1 MITRPRTTLA
11 AVTILTL
18 AVGCSKTD
26 PPAAASTSITAA
38 SPGSA
43 SSGCADKLATF
54 KPGATAED
62 KKNFASACGALSA
75 KAQTCIAGAEQKD
88 MDGCLADKADKDAFM
103 GAMFGAAAKAATAAA
118 AATNATKLDKV
129 GLQMDV
135 PGEAMVGD
143 GIGARSQMVNA
154 VAIGGLTVSEAGAST
169 AKTLKA
175 AKSEAKMFNPKNVQ
189 GEQTSDGYW
198 LTFENTGSMGTNYW
212 VKSLRQIGGKAY
224 VCEGSPDTAAK
235 ASAALAACKT
245 LRP

>member
-1 MITRPRTTLA
+1 MMIPCRTTLA
-11 AVTILTL
+11 LLSTLAL
-18 AVGCSKTD
+18 AVGCSRAEPSAT
-26 PPAAASTSITAA
+26 ASTSITAA
-38 SPGSA
+38 SPATASA
-43 SSGCADKLATF
+43 GCADKLATF
-54 KPGATAED
+54 KPGATPD
-62 KKNFASACGALSA
+62 DRKNFASACGALSA
-75 KAQTCIAGAEQKD
+75 KAQTCIAGASQKD

-103 GAMFGAAAKAATAAA
+103 SVMFGAAAKEAAA
-118 AATNATKLDKV
+118 SASAVTPTKLDKV
-129 GLQMDV
+129 GLQIDV

-143 GIGARSQMVNA
+143 GIGASSQMVNA
-154 VAIGGLTVSEAGAST
+154 VAIGGLTVSEASSST

-212 VKSLRQIGGKAY
+212 VKSLRRIGAKTY

-235 ASAALAACKT
+235 ASAALGACRS